1 MPIEDL
7 KSKIQGVIWLSFL
20 SVLLT
25 AASRLCAQE
34 KTVAIKAGE
43 ILTVSGAPIKAG
55 IILIRNGKITD
66 IGTEIAV
73 PQDASVI
80 DASDLVVMP
89 GLVDAGALPPVR
101 GDLNEQ
107 SSEITAALRISTAL
121 DPKSKVLKR
130 IVQTGCTTLYIAP
143 GGANLIAGLGV
154 IIKPVGKT
162 AAEMVIKDDAALK
175 IVMGSD
181 STQGNR
187 IPWFEPPTN
196 FYYRRPTT
204 TMAVAL
210 MLRKSFF
217 DARQYIASHEKEDPD
232 MEVVAAALQGKIPI
246 RVAVRRAI
254 DIRTALRIANEYGL
268 SLILDEC
275 TEGYKVAEEIAK
287 KNAPVVLG
295 PFYYYPRTSSQYDEG
310 REVSWNNAGI
320 LAKAG
325 VRVAIASNAQE
336 GPRLA
341 ATQDESIDLLTAAAF
356 AVRHGMAPAEA
367 LKSITLTPAEILG
380 VADRVGSLEKGKD
393 ADILILSG
401 NPLAATSRIKRVI
414 LNGQTVFQD

>member
-1 MPIEDL
+1 MR
-7 KSKIQGVIWLSFL
+7 GCVILLAFL
-20 SVLLT
+20 AVLLT
-25 AASRLCAQE
+25 AAPTLCGQE

-43 ILTVSGAPIKAG
+43 ILTVSGPPIKAG
-55 IILIRNGKITD
+55 IILIQGGKIAD
-66 IGTEIAV
+66 IGMDIAV
-73 PQDASVI
+73 PQDASII
-80 DASDLVVMP
+80 DASDAVVMP
-89 GLVDAGALPPVR
+89 GLVDAGAVAPVR

-107 SSEITAALRISTAL
+107 SNEITPAIRISSAI

-143 GGANLIAGLGV
+143 GGASLIAGLGAV
-154 IIKPVGKT
+154 IKPVGKT
-162 AAEMVIKDDAALK
+162 AAEMIVKEDAALK

-204 TMAVAL
+204 TMAVAW
-210 MLRKSFF
+210 MLRKSLF
-217 DARQYIASHEKEDPD
+217 DAKGYIASHEKEDPN
-232 MEVVAAALQGKIPI
+232 MEVLAAALSGKIPI
-246 RVAVRRAI
+246 RVAVRRAV

-268 SLILDEC
+268 GIILDEC

-287 KNAPVVLG
+287 KNVPVVLG
-295 PFYYYPRTSSQYDEG
+295 PFYYYPRSYSQYDEG
-310 REVSWNNAGI
+310 REVNWNNAGI

-325 VRVAIASNAQE
+325 VKLAIASNAQA
-336 GPRLA
+336 GPRFA
-341 ATQDESIDLLTAAAF
+341 GIYDESIDLLTSATF
-356 AVRHGMAPAEA
+356 AVRCGMSPTEA
-367 LKSITLTPAEILG
+367 LKSVTLTPAEILG

-414 LNGQTVFQD
+414 LNGQTVFQVD

>member
-1 MPIEDL
+1 MRACA
-7 KSKIQGVIWLSFL
+7 IWLTFFSL
-20 SVLLT
+20 PLMVTSV
-25 AASRLCAQE
+25 SSAQE

-55 IILIRNGKITD
+55 IILIQNGKIVD
-66 IGTEIAV
+66 IGTTIAV

-80 DASDLVVMP
+80 DASDSVVMP

-107 SSEITAALRISTAL
+107 SSEITPALRISTAL

-154 IIKPVGKT
+154 IMKPVGKS
-162 AAEMVIKDDAALK
+162 AAELIIKDDAALK

-187 IPWFEPPTN
+187 IPWYEPPTT

-204 TMAVAL
+204 TMAVAW

-217 DARQYIASHEKEDPD
+217 DAKQYIASHEKEDPN
-232 MEVVAAALQGKIPI
+232 MEIIAAALQGKIPI

-268 SLILDEC
+268 QVILDEC

-287 KNAPVVLG
+287 KNTPVVLG
-295 PFYYYPRTSSQYDEG
+295 PFYYYPRTSSQYEEG
-310 REVSWNNAGI
+310 REVNWNNAGI

-325 VRVAIASNAQE
+325 VRVAIASNSQE
-336 GPRLA
+336 GPRFA
-341 ATQDESIDLLTAAAF
+341 ATQDESVDLLTAATF

-367 LKSITLTPAEILG
+367 LKAITLTPAEILG
-380 VADRVGSLEKGKD
+380 VAERVGSLENGKD

-401 NPLAATSRIKRVI
+401 NPLAATSRIKLVI
-414 LNGQTVFQD
+414 LKGETVYQID

>member
-1 MPIEDL
+1 
-7 KSKIQGVIWLSFL
+7 VRACAIWLAFFSL
-20 SVLLT
+20 PLMMTST
-25 AASRLCAQE
+25 SSAQE
-34 KTVAIKAGE
+34 KTIAIKAGK
-43 ILTVSGAPIKAG
+43 ILTVSGAPIKPG
-55 IILIRNGKITD
+55 IILIQNGKIAD

-80 DASDLVVMP
+80 DASDAIVMP
-89 GLVDAGALPPVR
+89 GLVDADALPPVR

-107 SSEITAALRISTAL
+107 SSEITPALRISTAL

-130 IVQTGCTTLYIAP
+130 IVQSGCTTLYVAP

-162 AAEMVIKDDAALK
+162 IGEMILKDDAALK

-187 IPWFEPPTN
+187 IPWYEPPTN

-204 TMAVAL
+204 TMAVAW

-217 DARQYIASHEKEDPD
+217 DAKQYIAFHEKEDPN
-232 MEVVAAALQGKIPI
+232 MEIVSAALKGKIPI

-287 KNAPVVLG
+287 KNIPVVLG
-295 PFYYYPRTSSQYDEG
+295 PFYYYPRTSDQYEEG
-310 REVSWNNAGI
+310 REINWNNAGI

-325 VRVAIASNAQE
+325 VKVAIASNAQD
-336 GPRLA
+336 GPRFVG
-341 ATQDESIDLLTAAAF
+341 TQDESIDLLTAATF
-356 AVRHGMAPAEA
+356 AVRHGMVPDDA
-367 LKSITLTPAEILG
+367 LKAITLTPAEILG

-401 NPLAATSRIKRVI
+401 NPLAVTSRIKRVI
-414 LNGQTVFQD
+414 LKGETVYQD